1 MVFGKSK
8 AAKIATVIGEG
19 TVLKGSIIFSGGL
32 HVDGRVEGNVQAEPD
47 SASALTLSEK
57 GVIDGDIHV
66 PNVII
71 NGEVNGDVYGGQRV
85 ELAPKARVTG
95 TVYYNLLEMAM
106 GASVNGQLI
115 HSKEPQ
121 RRIGYDGGD
130 KTEADKP
137 TPATQEAAK
146 QAAARHAAAKQAAA
160 KQAVA
165 AKSAAAKENAS
176 KTTTMKGQATMKDV

>member
-8 AAKIATVIGEG
+8 ATKIATVIGDG
-19 TVLKGSIIFSGGL
+19 TEIKGNIMFSGGL
-32 HVDGRVEGNVQAEPD
+32 HVDGRIRGNVQAEPD
-47 SASALTLSEK
+47 STSALTLSEK

-71 NGEVNGDVYGGQRV
+71 NGEVNGDVYGGHRV

-115 HSKEPQ
+115 HAEEPQ
-121 RRIGYDGGD
+121 RRIGYDGGGDTKAKKSEVVD
-130 KTEADKP
+130 KDKAAD
-137 TPATQEAAK
+137 
-146 QAAARHAAAKQAAA
+146 
-160 KQAVA
+160 
-165 AKSAAAKENAS
+165 N
-176 KTTTMKGQATMKDV
+176 KTTIKGQATMTDL